1 MMNKILVLFSLFLIV
16 SMGFVT
22 IPNIIYADSQL
33 DVLVKIIQN
42 TKEQIKNDIDK
53 LGNISQKVYDFY
65 DEGSRETVL
74 LTQSVENGDN
84 KSAKQH
90 FISAMIAFKRTS
102 LAISENES
110 QETPQMVTSVHSQTI
125 KKYENN
131 IKKLKLISAKL
142 NTDVDFEQ
150 IDQLLALAKANITKG
165 SIEQTKQVLSKISSE
180 GKQIQKLLYEISEQN
195 RIHKAKQFVQKHAER
210 INNLILQAKTFG
222 LEKTANDLQQSHLQL
237 LQANTTSQ
245 IKHQF
250 KIIIIHQQKVEQVK
264 ETSQAG
270 LLRLQSLLVPLEK
283 KAQSLTG
290 DLKENSAAEH
300 FLKKAFN
307 LIEEAKQDI
316 KDLENAPGG
325 TNAKYLDLTIGKKIQ
340 TIKDLLLKDEKLI
353 YDTVKKHN
361 RCLIITEEPSDNSFA
376 QALSGKI
383 QENCFTYLDAP
394 VKVLGSENVPAIPL
408 NSILEK
414 CYLPNSDKVTDKINE
429 LMTY

>member
-1 MMNKILVLFSLFLIV
+1 MMNKLLVFFSLFLIV

-22 IPNIIYADSQL
+22 IPNIIHADSQL
-33 DVLVKIIQN
+33 DILVKIIQN
-42 TKEQIKNDIDK
+42 TKEHIKNDIDK
-53 LGNISQKVYDFY
+53 LDNISQKVYDFY

-74 LTQSVENGDN
+74 LTQAVENGDT

-90 FISAMIAFKRTS
+90 FISAMIAFKQAS
-102 LAISENES
+102 LAISETES
-110 QETPQMVTSVHSQTI
+110 QKTPQAATYDHSQTI
-125 KKYENN
+125 MKYENN
-131 IKKLKLISAKL
+131 IKKLKLISSKL
-142 NTDVDFEQ
+142 NADIDFEQ
-150 IDQLLALAKANITKG
+150 IDQLVALAKANYAKG
-165 SIEQTKQVLSKISSE
+165 SLEQTKEVLSKIASE

-210 INNLILQAKTFG
+210 ITSLILQAKTFG

-245 IKHQF
+245 IKQQF
-250 KIIIIHQQKVEQVK
+250 KIIIIHQQKVEQIK

-283 KAQSLTG
+283 KAQSLAG

-316 KDLENAPGG
+316 KDLEYAPGG

-340 TIKDLLLKDEKLI
+340 TIKDLLSKVEKLI
-353 YDTVKKHN
+353 Y
-361 RCLIITEEPSDNSFA
+361 ISS
-376 QALSGKI
+376 
-383 QENCFTYLDAP
+383 
-394 VKVLGSENVPAIPL
+394 
-408 NSILEK
+408 
-414 CYLPNSDKVTDKINE
+414 
-429 LMTY
+429 

>member
-1 MMNKILVLFSLFLIV
+1 MNKLLVFFSLFLIV

-22 IPNIIYADSQL
+22 IPNIIHADSQL
-33 DVLVKIIQN
+33 DVLVKITQN

-53 LGNISQKVYDFY
+53 LANISQKVYDFY

-74 LTQSVENGDN
+74 LTQAVENGDTT
-84 KSAKQH
+84 SAKKH

-110 QETPQMVTSVHSQTI
+110 QETPQTVTSVHNQTI

-142 NTDVDFEQ
+142 NADIDFEQ
-150 IDQLLALAKANITKG
+150 IDQLLALAKANIAKG
-165 SIEQTKQVLSKISSE
+165 SIEQTKEVLSKISSE

-222 LEKTANDLQQSHLQL
+222 LQKTANDLQQSHLQL

-245 IKHQF
+245 IKQQF

-283 KAQSLTG
+283 KAQSLAG

-316 KDLENAPGG
+316 KDLENAPSI
-325 TNAKYLDLTIGKKIQ
+325 TSDAKYLDLTIGKKIQ
-340 TIKDLLLKDEKLI
+340 TIKDLLLKVEKLI
-353 YDTVKKHN
+353 YV
-361 RCLIITEEPSDNSFA
+361 SS
-376 QALSGKI
+376 
-383 QENCFTYLDAP
+383 
-394 VKVLGSENVPAIPL
+394 
-408 NSILEK
+408 
-414 CYLPNSDKVTDKINE
+414 
-429 LMTY
+429 

>member
-1 MMNKILVLFSLFLIV
+1 MMDKLLVFLSLFLIV

-22 IPNIIYADSQL
+22 IPNIIHADSQL
-33 DVLVKIIQN
+33 DILVKITQN
-42 TKEQIKNDIDK
+42 TKEHIKNDIDR
-53 LGNISQKVYDFY
+53 LCNISQKVYDFY
-65 DEGSRETVL
+65 DECSRETVL
-74 LTQSVENGDN
+74 LTQAVENGDT

-110 QETPQMVTSVHSQTI
+110 QETPQIVTSVHSQTI

-142 NTDVDFEQ
+142 NTDIDFEQ

-165 SIEQTKQVLSKISSE
+165 NLEQTKEVIGKISSE

-195 RIHKAKQFVQKHAER
+195 RIHKAKQFVQKHTER

-264 ETSQAG
+264 ETNQAE
-270 LLRLQSLLVPLEK
+270 LLRLQALLVPLEK
-283 KAQSLTG
+283 KAQRLAD
-290 DLKENSAAEH
+290 DLKENNTADYL
-300 FLKKAFN
+300 LKRAFN
-307 LIEEAKQDI
+307 LIEEVKQDI
-316 KDLENAPGG
+316 KELEYAPGRIND
-325 TNAKYLDLTIGKKIQ
+325 TKYLDLTIGKKIQ
-340 TIKDLLLKDEKLI
+340 TIKDLLIKAEKII
-353 YDTVKKHN
+353 Y
-361 RCLIITEEPSDNSFA
+361 ISS
-376 QALSGKI
+376 
-383 QENCFTYLDAP
+383 
-394 VKVLGSENVPAIPL
+394 
-408 NSILEK
+408 
-414 CYLPNSDKVTDKINE
+414 
-429 LMTY
+429 

>member
-1 MMNKILVLFSLFLIV
+1 MNKLLVFFSLFLV
-16 SMGFVT
+16 ASMCFVT
-22 IPNIIYADSQL
+22 IPNTAQADSQL
-33 DVLVKIIQN
+33 DILVKITQN
-42 TKEQIKNDIDK
+42 TKEHIKNDIDK
-53 LGNISQKVYDFY
+53 LNNVSQEVYDFF
-65 DEGSRETVL
+65 DEGAKETAML
-74 LTQSVENGDN
+74 IQAAEKEDASST
-84 KSAKQH
+84 KQH
-90 FISAMIAFKRTS
+90 FISAMIAFKQAS

-110 QETPQMVTSVHSQTI
+110 QKTPQIVTSVHSQTI

-131 IKKLKLISAKL
+131 IKKLKLISSKL

-150 IDQLLALAKANITKG
+150 IDQLLVLAKANIAKG
-165 SIEQTKQVLSKISSE
+165 SIEQTKEVLSKISSE

-210 INNLILQAKTFG
+210 INSLILQAKTFG

-283 KAQSLTG
+283 KAQSLAG

-300 FLKKAFN
+300 FLKNAFN

-316 KDLENAPGG
+316 KDLEYAPGG
-325 TNAKYLDLTIGKKIQ
+325 ANAKYLDLTIGKKIQ
-340 TIKDLLLKDEKLI
+340 TIKELLLKVEKLI
-353 YDTVKKHN
+353 YV
-361 RCLIITEEPSDNSFA
+361 SS
-376 QALSGKI
+376 
-383 QENCFTYLDAP
+383 
-394 VKVLGSENVPAIPL
+394 
-408 NSILEK
+408 
-414 CYLPNSDKVTDKINE
+414 
-429 LMTY
+429 

>member
-1 MMNKILVLFSLFLIV
+1 MMNKLLVFFSLFLIV

-33 DVLVKIIQN
+33 DILVKITQN
-42 TKEQIKNDIDK
+42 TKEHIKNDIDK

-74 LTQSVENGDN
+74 LTQAVENGDT

-150 IDQLLALAKANITKG
+150 IDQLLALAKANIAKG
-165 SIEQTKQVLSKISSE
+165 SIEQTKEVLSKISSE

-210 INNLILQAKTFG
+210 INSLILQAKTFG

-245 IKHQF
+245 IKQQF
-250 KIIIIHQQKVEQVK
+250 KIIIIHQQKVEHVK
-264 ETSQAG
+264 EISQAG

-283 KAQSLTG
+283 KAQSLAG
-290 DLKENSAAEH
+290 DLKENNAADNL
-300 FLKKAFN
+300 LKKAFN
-307 LIEEAKQDI
+307 LIERTKQDI
-316 KDLENAPGG
+316 KDLEYTPSRINDS
-325 TNAKYLDLTIGKKIQ
+325 KYLDLTIGKKIQ
-340 TIKDLLLKDEKLI
+340 TIKDLLLKVEKLI
-353 YDTVKKHN
+353 YT
-361 RCLIITEEPSDNSFA
+361 SS
-376 QALSGKI
+376 
-383 QENCFTYLDAP
+383 
-394 VKVLGSENVPAIPL
+394 
-408 NSILEK
+408 
-414 CYLPNSDKVTDKINE
+414 
-429 LMTY
+429 